1 MFHETT
7 KIFQNSWVWDYH
19 LGVHLLWAIILAV
32 KAHQVYGVL
41 DFNSREHHQTHNI
54 EAHRQMRNNGAHRQ
68 IHNNGVY
75 SLVFNSG
82 EHHQMRKNGAHRQLD
97 SSGAHRQ
104 LHNNGAHHQLHHSG
118 AHHRMLNN
126 GAHHR
131 MLSNGTHRRILS
143 NGAHHRMLINGEHHR
158 MLNSGVHNQMFNS
171 GIHQRVLN
179 SGGVKDLIMEMTNQP
194 ERIQLMFNM
203 DFRWTIIMKFQIAQ
217 QKELRLIPNNHNH
230 PVLVS
235 QVVLILDKIHDNPE
249 QEVCSTYG
257 ETHKIIKVMTKMKIS
272 LL

>member
-1 MFHETT
+1 
-7 KIFQNSWVWDYH
+7 
-19 LGVHLLWAIILAV
+19 
-32 KAHQVYGVL
+32 
-41 DFNSREHHQTHNI
+41 
-54 EAHRQMRNNGAHRQ
+54 
-68 IHNNGVY
+68 
-75 SLVFNSG
+75 
-82 EHHQMRKNGAHRQLD
+82 
-97 SSGAHRQ
+97 
-104 LHNNGAHHQLHHSG
+104 
-118 AHHRMLNN
+118 
-126 GAHHR
+126 
-131 MLSNGTHRRILS
+131 
-143 NGAHHRMLINGEHHR
+143 